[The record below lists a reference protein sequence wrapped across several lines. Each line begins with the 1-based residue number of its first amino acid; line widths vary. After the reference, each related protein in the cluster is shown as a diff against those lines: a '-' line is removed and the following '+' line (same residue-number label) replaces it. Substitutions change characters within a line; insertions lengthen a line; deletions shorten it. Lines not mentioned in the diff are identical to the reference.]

1 MLERPHDVVTFEEVL
16 AYLRIP
22 RSSLYKLAQEGKI
35 PSQKVG
41 RHWRFR
47 RQAIE
52 RWMEGGRRMAV
63 EGRKTIPTA
72 RVEATVAYPEGIMPL
87 RYRLCRTLTG
97 QRLEIVDEAVDK

>member
-1 MLERPHDVVTFEEVL
+1 MHEQSHDVMTFEEVL

-47 RQAIE
+47 RQAID
-52 RWMEGGRRMAV
+52 RWLEGLPIKQLNG
-63 EGRKTIPTA
+63 
-72 RVEATVAYPEGIMPL
+72 
-87 RYRLCRTLTG
+87 
-97 QRLEIVDEAVDK
+97 D

>member
-1 MLERPHDVVTFEEVL
+1 MNEKPPDVMTFEEVM

-47 RQAIE
+47 REAID
-52 RWMEGGRRMAV
+52 RWL
-63 EGRKTIPTA
+63 
-72 RVEATVAYPEGIMPL
+72 EGIPVKQL
-87 RYRLCRTLTG
+87 SEDRGYA
-97 QRLEIVDEAVDK
+97 D